1 MYLLF
6 YDISENNI
14 RTRVVRFLENAGYER
29 IQFSVFIAPF
39 NPEKNNLWHKLELL
53 LKETP
58 NNKIFCLKIPKE
70 NFYKIKTIGK
80 FGFDLKYMTGDKSSL
95 II

>member
-1 MYLLF
+1 MYLIF
-6 YDISENNI
+6 YDITENSK

-39 NPEKNNLWHKLELL
+39 NPVKDKLWSKLELL

-70 NFYKIKTIGK
+70 NFYNLKTIGK
-80 FGFDLKYMTGDKSSL
+80 FDFDLAYLTGDKSSL